1 MDNKD
6 NVIEWLTG
14 DKTARVTFTQQKYIH
29 RIEKMAKKHGGAVK
43 ILYKNKD
50 GSVYAEIP
58 LSAVHLT
65 IYGAN
70 TGSFRKEDG
79 DA

>member
-1 MDNKD
+1 MDSQD

-29 RIEKMAKKHGGAVK
+29 RIERMAEKHGDAVR
-43 ILYKNKD
+43 IIHKNND

-58 LSAVHLT
+58 SVCRASYDLRSKC
-65 IYGAN
+65 GQFSKR
-70 TGSFRKEDG
+70 GR
-79 DA
+79 